1 MPDIRRDFD
10 GQTVITTFEV
20 TPGSAHDVLDL
31 LTDAWDQVIRRQPG
45 FVSGAIHLN
54 DAQTR
59 IATYSQWR
67 DRKDYQAMLRH
78 EEGRSGTMAGRII
91 TVAQQKGG
99 SGKTTLAVNLA
110 VSLLERGHSVALI
123 DTDPQGSLGR
133 WFIERMQAQGEDEA
147 MDFSTSSAWGA
158 SYESEKLKKRFDFVI
173 IDTPP
178 KIDSDLRPA
187 LRVADLVLVPVATSH
202 VDLWATEG
210 VLDLARREK
219 APVLVV
225 MNRVR
230 PNTRLSAEVS
240 HKAAAL
246 GADVAQTQVSNRV
259 LYAETLGQGVGAL
272 ERARSGPARDEIAA
286 LTDEVLAAIG

>member
-1 MPDIRRDFD
+1 
-10 GQTVITTFEV
+10 
-20 TPGSAHDVLDL
+20 
-31 LTDAWDQVIRRQPG
+31 
-45 FVSGAIHLN
+45 
-54 DAQTR
+54 
-59 IATYSQWR
+59 
-67 DRKDYQAMLRH
+67 
-78 EEGRSGTMAGRII
+78 MAGRII

-110 VSLLERGHSVALI
+110 VSLHQRGHSVALI

-133 WFIERMQAQGEDEA
+133 WFIERIQAQGEDEA

-210 VLDLARREK
+210 VLELARREK

-230 PNTRLSAEVS
+230 PNTRLSADVAQ
-240 HKAAAL
+240 KAAEL
-246 GADVAQTQVSNRV
+246 GADVAATQVANRV
-259 LYAETLGQGVGAL
+259 LYAETLGQGVGAI
-272 ERARSGPARDEIAA
+272 ERARSGPARNEIAA
-286 LTDEVLAAIG
+286 LTDEVLATLG